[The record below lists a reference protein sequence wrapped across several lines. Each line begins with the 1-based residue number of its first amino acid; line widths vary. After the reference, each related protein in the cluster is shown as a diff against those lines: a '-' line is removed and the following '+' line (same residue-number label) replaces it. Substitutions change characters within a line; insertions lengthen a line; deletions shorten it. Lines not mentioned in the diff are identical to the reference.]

1 MTKGTHLIIST
12 ATELLRINIR
22 HLLYIQADGN
32 YSILC
37 QVGGENRTVT
47 MQLGQIEKLLE
58 QQIDNS
64 ADTFVRIGRGLI
76 VNTAFIYSI
85 NLPKQQLIL
94 SDSHQG
100 RYTLSAS
107 RQSLTELKQYIEQN
121 L

>member
-1 MTKGTHLIIST
+1 MKNGTHLIIST
-12 ATELLRINIR
+12 ATELLRVNIR

-47 MQLGQIEKLLE
+47 MQLGQIEKLLD

-64 ADTFVRIGRGLI
+64 DDYFVRIGRGLI
-76 VNTAFIYSI
+76 VNISFIYLI

-100 RYTLSAS
+100 KYTLNAS
-107 RQSLTELKQYIEQN
+107 RQSLTELKEFIEKN
-121 L
+121 I